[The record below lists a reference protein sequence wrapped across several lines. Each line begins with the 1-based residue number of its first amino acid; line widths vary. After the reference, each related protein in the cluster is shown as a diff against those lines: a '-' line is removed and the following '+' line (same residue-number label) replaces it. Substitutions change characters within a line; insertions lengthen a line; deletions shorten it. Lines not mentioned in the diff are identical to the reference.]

1 MASTSHPDAPSEGL
15 VPVPPGALL
24 EDPERIRL
32 VEMIAKKLE
41 TVPLTLK
48 ISTFKTSYA
57 ALWLA
62 DIEKLKA
69 LADEK
74 PLVIYSLLS
83 VFETDVR
90 LGQRW
95 QQKDNDP
102 ESRAP
107 SAPQT
112 PIKDG
117 SPFFPSS
124 SAPGPSPGGSAS
136 KPPTSTPQRQP
147 LSLQTSGSPDNS
159 RKRPGEPLGTP
170 EGAKKPRLGGA
181 DLVAAIPFYLNLLQ
195 LALH

>member
-1 MASTSHPDAPSEGL
+1 MDFLYFSEHPAPAGPRPIKAESKASLSSVFFTIDCSDFITITSTSHPDAPSERL

-90 LGQRW
+90 LGQRC
-95 QQKDNDP
+95 QQ
-102 ESRAP
+102 
-107 SAPQT
+107 
-112 PIKDG
+112 
-117 SPFFPSS
+117 SS
-124 SAPGPSPGGSAS
+124 SVYHYV
-136 KPPTSTPQRQP
+136 
-147 LSLQTSGSPDNS
+147 
-159 RKRPGEPLGTP
+159 
-170 EGAKKPRLGGA
+170 RLT
-181 DLVAAIPFYLNLLQ
+181 VCYN
-195 LALH
+195 